1 MHTYGRIGGF
11 RLLDIK
17 VVFNDN
23 DILYEGRSDDAPNE
37 IKQLRYS
44 KVEMQNPIILYVY
57 N

>member
-1 MHTYGRIGGF
+1 MHTYGRIDSF

-17 VVFNDN
+17 VVFDDN
-23 DILYEGRSDDAPNE
+23 DVLYEGKSDDASNE